1 MKFMVHKKRFLT
13 SIVNVII
20 LDVLCILLV
29 IFFVVFL
36 NETKVITVTVCV
48 VLFIILNIF
57 AFPLFSLQGSL
68 ILFDDNMIKCVFL
81 KKVRRIMPYNEIKDY
96 GTFWSGKEKFIY
108 ISKIKL
114 SEFQK
119 NAEGFQLYRK
129 TKNVLVLEYQEAVM
143 NLLSSR
149 IGSPKTL

>member
-1 MKFMVHKKRFLT
+1 
-13 SIVNVII
+13 
-20 LDVLCILLV
+20 
-29 IFFVVFL
+29 
-36 NETKVITVTVCV
+36 
-48 VLFIILNIF
+48 
-57 AFPLFSLQGSL
+57 
-68 ILFDDNMIKCVFL
+68 MIKCVFL